1 MLPLDSEGQAM
12 TSEAKVW
19 VIDKST
25 VIQPFQTTLIS
36 FLFRSSAP
44 PHMLEISSSVWGKF
58 ETPFYER
65 ADDEQDLYCT
75 VW

>member
-36 FLFRSSAP
+36 FPFRSSAP
-44 PHMLEISSSVWGKF
+44 PHMLEISSSVG
-58 ETPFYER
+58 
-65 ADDEQDLYCT
+65 D
-75 VW
+75 V